1 MRLLRSNFDSILT
14 PVQKG
19 AFEGIRKVC
28 AGFLGNHRADNY
40 KEIIRDMM
48 TNFKD
53 MGVNMSL
60 KIHFLYD
67 HMDYFPENCGAQ
79 SDEQG
84 ERFHKDIALIEE
96 RFKGK
101 NTTHMLGEYCW
112 SICRETDP
120 ELHKRKSQRHFF
132 LTK

>member
-1 MRLLRSNFDSILT
+1 MS
-14 PVQKG
+14 
-19 AFEGIRKVC
+19 
-28 AGFLGNHRADNY
+28 
-40 KEIIRDMM
+40 DMM
-48 TNFKD
+48 SAFKD

-60 KIHFLYD
+60 KIHFLYNHLD
-67 HMDYFPENCGAQ
+67 FFPDNCGEN

-84 ERFHKDIALIEE
+84 ERFHKDISVIEE

-101 NTTHMLGEYCW
+101 DGTHMLGEYCW

-120 ELHKRKSQRHFF
+120 EHHKRKSRRLFF